1 MKEKVAGLVFVV
13 ISRVKSIYNV
23 IIKPMS
29 DERLVSVKSS
39 TNFKLRFRED
49 ARLLELSKDTL
60 SIYKC

>member
-49 ARLLELSKDTL
+49 ARLLELSKGTL